1 MKHLASIALTAALAV
16 GSVLST
22 ALPAASTSLGSSST
36 ASNVI
41 LVQERGTRRYP
52 DYDRRP
58 YWRDRDHDRR
68 HWRERRWE
76 RSHWDDRWRRD
87 DRWRDDRRYY
97 HRRPGGVIFEIRP

>member
-1 MKHLASIALTAALAV
+1 MKHLASIALTAALAL
-16 GSVLST
+16 GSVLSA
-22 ALPAASTSLGSSST
+22 ALPAASTTLGSSST

-58 YWRDRDHDRR
+58 YWRDRDYDRR

-76 RSHWDDRWRRD
+76 RRHWHNRWRD

-97 HRRPGGVIFEIRP
+97 RRHHSGVILEIRP